1 MNTDDILYDSIPMSK
16 EEKDFIWKM
25 IERSVGIQ
33 FNLGTIEGIQASNAI
48 WEEFMK
54 QIDEVGPI
62 EILNKSDVRA
72 IVEET

>member
-1 MNTDDILYDSIPMSK
+1 MIDDLLFEPIPMSK
-16 EEKDFIWKM
+16 KEKDFIWKM
-25 IERSVGIQ
+25 VERT
-33 FNLGTIEGIQASNAI
+33 LGNFDIATIEGLEAGNAV

-72 IVEET
+72 IVEEKE